1 MKRRTF
7 FILAGV
13 STGLL
18 ILPPAV
24 YITAAPLRKLAVKM
38 IHKELHYLKLE
49 PVGVEKY
56 VDDFF
61 NSSIN
66 DMLVNLR
73 WKAFYY
79 LRISPEQSNQ
89 VNDLIKYFLLSTDF
103 FIHKTDE
110 SRIVNYL
117 GLYNPYKS
125 PIPNPY
131 SFQIYPPETN

>member
-1 MKRRTF
+1 MKRRSF
-7 FILAGV
+7 LIMAGI

-24 YITAAPLRKLAVKM
+24 YITAAPLRKLAVE
-38 IHKELHYLKLE
+38 IISKELHYLKLE
-49 PVGVEKY
+49 PAGVARY

-66 DMLVNLR
+66 NMLVNLR

-79 LRISPEQSNQ
+79 LRITPEQSNQ
-89 VNDLIKYFLLSTDF
+89 VNDLIKYYLLSTDF
-103 FIHKTDE
+103 FIYKTDE
-110 SRIVNYL
+110 NRIINYL
-117 GLYNPYKS
+117 SLYNPYKS

-131 SFQIYPPETN
+131 SFQLYPPDTL